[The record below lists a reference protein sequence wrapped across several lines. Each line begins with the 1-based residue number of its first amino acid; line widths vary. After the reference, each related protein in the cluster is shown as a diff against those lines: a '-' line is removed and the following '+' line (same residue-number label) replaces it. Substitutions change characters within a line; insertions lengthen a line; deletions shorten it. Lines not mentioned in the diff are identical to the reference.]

1 MKRKGF
7 SCRRCGHCCLSLVD
21 AYRGCVSDDDLA
33 RWKSAGRGDILARI
47 DSLDLGRGN
56 ILHLAWIDPETGED
70 ADRCPWLLD
79 LPEGAGHLCGIENIK
94 PDHCRQ
100 FPGNRG
106 HAVQT
111 GCPGFSTPA
120 AGPPP
125 PDIDGL
131 NEAPSEKGKKHG

>member
-21 AYRGCVSDDDLA
+21 AYRGCVSDADLA
-33 RWKSAGRGDILARI
+33 RWKNAGRGDLLARI

-56 ILHLAWIDPETGED
+56 ILHLAWIDPETRED

-79 LPEGAGHLCGIENIK
+79 LPEGTGHLCGIESIK

-100 FPGNRG
+100 FPRNRG
-106 HAVQT
+106 HAAQT
-111 GCPGFSTPA
+111 GCPGYSNPA
-120 AGPPP
+120 AGPLS
-125 PDIDGL
+125 PDLDEKH
-131 NEAPSEKGKKHG
+131 EASSEKGKKHG